1 MKLFM
6 RLGIFFIITQV
17 FLFRLPSVAQPG
29 CTDPQAANFNAGATV
44 NDGSCIYQPTSLMP
58 AIKTPLATT
67 LNETSGLVMANGT
80 LWTHN
85 DSEGAPKIYQID
97 TLSGQILRTV
107 TLGGVTAVDWEDI
120 AFDGTNLYVGD
131 FGNNAN
137 GNRNDLIIY
146 KFPLSAI
153 PAGDNVLVPAS
164 AVEWIQFSYEDQM
177 DFMPQG
183 ANNTRFDC
191 EAMIVRGGQIHLF
204 TKNWPDNSTA
214 HYTLPTAEGI
224 YEAKKTET
232 FFSDGLITG
241 ADISSAGVIVLSGY
255 RLNSGQC
262 FMWLL
267 FDYTADAFFSGNKR
281 RIELGTV
288 LASGQ
293 VEGICLR
300 ENGYGYLSNE
310 RTLNLIPARLYTFP
324 IGQWLPAALL
334 PSSDPVKKNDSPC
347 HGLPNQL
354 ETSSLYLIGRRLPPN
369 SLLSLWD
376 NSGRS
381 VWQGNPNGPF
391 PPGLPAGLYLLHLT
405 GPDGKQ
411 MCNVRLMLK

>member
-1 MKLFM
+1 M
-6 RLGIFFIITQV
+6 RLILCLIFTQI
-17 FLFRLPSVAQPG
+17 FLFRLSLSAQPG
-29 CTDPQAANFNAGATV
+29 CTDPQAANFNAGATM
-44 NDGSCIYQPTSLMP
+44 NDGSCIYQPTNLTP
-58 AIKTPLATT
+58 HIKTPVSTL
-67 LNETSGLVMANGT
+67 LNETSGLVMAGGA

-107 TLGGVTAVDWEDI
+107 TLGGITSVDWEDM
-120 AFDGTNLYVGD
+120 AFDGTYLYVGD

-137 GNRNDLIIY
+137 GNRDDLIIY
-146 KFPLSAI
+146 KFPLSAV
-153 PAGDNVLVPAS
+153 PAGDNAFVPAS
-164 AVEWIQFSYEDQM
+164 AVEWIQFSYEDQV

-183 ANNTRFDC
+183 ANNTPFDC
-191 EAMIVRGGQIHLF
+191 EAMIVQGGQIHLF
-204 TKNWPDNSTA
+204 TKNWRDNSTA

-232 FFSDGLITG
+232 FFSDGLVTG
-241 ADISSAGVIVLSGY
+241 ADVSATGVIVLCGY

-267 FDYTADAFFSGNKR
+267 FDYAGDAFFSGNKR

-310 RTLNLIPARLYTFP
+310 RTLNLIPARLYSFS
-324 IGQWLPAALL
+324 IGQWLPASLL
-334 PSSDPVKKNDSPC
+334 PASDPVKKN
-347 HGLPNQL
+347 
-354 ETSSLYLIGRRLPPN
+354 ETICDNLYKSLNFNDLQVFGEQLPPDARCTV
-369 SLLSLWD
+369 WD
-376 NSGRS
+376 AQGRTI
-381 VWQGNPNGPF
+381 WQGKAGEAF
-391 PPGLPAGLYLLHLT
+391 PRQLSPGAYYVQVSVPKPGQNCAFRFLRH
-405 GPDGKQ
+405 
-411 MCNVRLMLK
+411 